1 MKKVKELLKA
11 KQDIPTELLD
21 PIPDPEAVW
30 KAGQEEI
37 KIQEALQQQQE
48 EEEEEEKV
56 TIVVDTTGNQSL
68 QPQEKDFI
76 PFPTIDSDSDTLGS
90 GSGLDESGLYNSNN
104 DYSWYRRYRGGWL

>member
-11 KQDIPTELLD
+11 KQDIPTKLLN
-21 PIPDPEAVW
+21 PILNPEAIW

-48 EEEEEEKV
+48 EQEEV

-68 QPQEKDFI
+68 QPQEKDLI
-76 PFPTIDSDSDTLGS
+76 PFPTIDSDNNDSNTSDS
-90 GSGLDESGLYNSNN
+90 GSGLLGSSKLGLHDSDN
-104 DYSWYRRYRGGWL
+104 DYS